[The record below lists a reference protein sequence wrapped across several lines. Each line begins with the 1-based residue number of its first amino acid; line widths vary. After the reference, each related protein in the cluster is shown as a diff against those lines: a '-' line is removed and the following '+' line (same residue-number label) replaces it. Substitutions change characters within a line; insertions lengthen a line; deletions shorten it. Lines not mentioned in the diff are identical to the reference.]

1 MPTKD
6 GRVGFGVIG
15 LNFGLGRCQAI
26 QQVPEAELVAVAS
39 RTEAT
44 AKRVG
49 EQLHVDAYADYH
61 ELLRR
66 DDVDVI
72 GIFTPNAFHQ
82 DIAVDAAKAGK
93 HLVITKP
100 LEITLDR
107 VDTIIAACEEAGVKL
122 ATEYMARFQP
132 GHYLGYQ
139 AIADGSLGR
148 LVTGEFTYKCFR
160 PQEYYTGTR
169 GTWAVDGGGVMLLQ
183 AIHSLD
189 VMLWYMGEVE
199 SVVARWGTLTHQM
212 ESEDT
217 AIAIVTFTSGAMATL
232 VGTTTFHNDRP
243 GGQYGG
249 GSMTRIEVGGDRGSL
264 ILTDGNVSMW
274 KSLEA
279 ENAPDA
285 TPPAINTFQDVARW
299 VRDDAYTSPTL
310 VKAADSRKAIAL
322 IQAIYESARTG
333 KVITL
338 ASTPAPVA

>member
-1 MPTKD
+1 MPTQD
-6 GRVGFGVIG
+6 GRVGFGVVG

-44 AKRVG
+44 ANRVG
-49 EQLHVDAYADYH
+49 EQLGVAAYAEYRK
-61 ELLRR
+61 LLER
-66 DDVDVI
+66 DDVDVVC
-72 GIFTPNAFHQ
+72 IFTPNAFHR
-82 DIAVDAAKAGK
+82 DIAIDAAKAGK
-93 HLVITKP
+93 HVVVTKP
-100 LEITLDR
+100 LEITLER
-107 VDTIIAACEEAGVKL
+107 VDAIVEACEANGVKL

-139 AIADGSLGR
+139 AIADGSLGK

-189 VMLWYMGEVE
+189 VMLWYMGDVE
-199 SVVARWGTLTHQM
+199 SVFARWGTLTHQM

-217 AIAIVTFTSGAMATL
+217 ALALVTFTSGAMATL

-243 GGQYGG
+243 GGAYGG
-249 GSMTRIEVGGDRGSL
+249 GSMTRIEVGGTRGSL
-264 ILTDGNVSMW
+264 ILQDGKVAMW

-279 ENAPDA
+279 DA
-285 TPPAINTFQDVARW
+285 PPAAEPPVLNTFQDVARW
-299 VRDDAYTSPTL
+299 VRDDSYASPTL
-310 VKAADSRKAIAL
+310 VKAADSRKAIEL
-322 IQAIYESARTG
+322 IHAIYESARTG
-333 KVITL
+333 KLIAL
-338 ASTPAPVA
+338 AS

>member
-6 GRVGFGVIG
+6 GRVGFGVVG
-15 LNFGLGRCQAI
+15 LNFGLGRCKAI
-26 QQVPEAELVAVAS
+26 QEVPEAQLVAVAS
-39 RTEAT
+39 RTEQT
-44 AKRVG
+44 AQRVG
-49 EQLHVDAYADYH
+49 AELGVDAYADYH
-61 ELLRR
+61 QLLGR
-66 DDVDVI
+66 DDVDVVC
-72 GIFTPNAFHQ
+72 IFTPNAFHRE
-82 DIAVDAAKAGK
+82 IAIDAAKAGK

-107 VDTIIAACEEAGVKL
+107 VDDIIAAADENGVKL

-139 AIADGSLGR
+139 AIADGSLGKI
-148 LVTGEFTYKCFR
+148 VTGEFTYKCFR
-160 PQEYYTGTR
+160 PQSYYTGTR

-199 SVVARWGTLTHQM
+199 SVFARWGTLTHEM

-217 AIAIVTFTSGAMATL
+217 ALAIVTFTSGAMATL

-249 GSMTRIEVGGDRGSL
+249 GSMTRIEVGGTDGSL
-264 ILTDGNVSMW
+264 IMQDGAVAMW
-274 KSLEA
+274 KSLHA
-279 ENAPDA
+279 EKAPDV
-285 TPPAINTFQDVARW
+285 TSPVLNTFQDMARW

-310 VKAADSRKAIAL
+310 VKAADSRKAIEL
-322 IQAIYESARTG
+322 ILAIYESARTG
-333 KVITL
+333 QMIRL
-338 ASTPAPVA
+338 AGAPVA

>member
-15 LNFGLGRCQAI
+15 LNFGLGRCRAI

-39 RTEAT
+39 RTEQT
-44 AKRVG
+44 AQRVG
-49 EQLHVDAYADYH
+49 AELGVDAYADYH
-61 ELLRR
+61 QLLSR
-66 DDVDVI
+66 DDVDVVC
-72 GIFTPNAFHQ
+72 IFTPNAFHRE
-82 DIAVDAAKAGK
+82 IAIDAAKAGK

-107 VDTIIAACEEAGVKL
+107 VDDIIAAANENGVKL

-139 AIADGSLGR
+139 AIADGSLGK

-160 PQEYYTGTR
+160 PQSYYTGTR

-199 SVVARWGTLTHQM
+199 SVFARWGTLTHEM

-217 AIAIVTFTSGAMATL
+217 ALAIVTFTSGAMATL

-249 GSMTRIEVGGDRGSL
+249 GSMTRIEVGGTDGSL
-264 ILTDGNVSMW
+264 IMQDGNVAMW
-274 KSLEA
+274 KSLHAEQPPEA
-279 ENAPDA
+279 VSPVL
-285 TPPAINTFQDVARW
+285 NTFQDMARW
-299 VRDDAYTSPTL
+299 VRDDAYSSPTL
-310 VKAADSRKAIAL
+310 VKAADSRKAIEL
-322 IQAIYESARTG
+322 ILAIYESARTG
-333 KVITL
+333 KLIQL
-338 ASTPAPVA
+338 AGAPVA